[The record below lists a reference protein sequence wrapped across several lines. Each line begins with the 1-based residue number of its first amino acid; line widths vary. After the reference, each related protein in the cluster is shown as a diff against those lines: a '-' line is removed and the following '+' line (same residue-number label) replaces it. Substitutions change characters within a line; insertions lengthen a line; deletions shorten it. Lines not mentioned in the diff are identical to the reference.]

1 MTALLGLATRLS
13 LAKLMF
19 ITDAR
24 TATADLERLAAA
36 AFAGGVDIIELRERQ
51 AAVALQ
57 ATALAAVE
65 KQAGRRGLASIY
77 GSAETA
83 AAVRADVVHL
93 SALDGA
99 ADQAHA
105 MLGQWALV
113 GRSCHSIAQVDEAVA
128 DDAVDF
134 FSVSPVF
141 NSIGVGEAGIELVA
155 HAAAV
160 APQAG
165 GAKPWFAIGGIG
177 PDTLDQVFAAGARRI
192 GLTRAI
198 AQADDPAAAAAAIRA
213 RLDELWRDDPGLQE
227 RVFGAF

>member
-24 TATADLERLAAA
+24 TASGDLEQLAAA
-36 AFAGGVDIIELRERQ
+36 AFAGGVDLVELRERQ
-51 AAVALQ
+51 ASVDLQ
-57 ATALAAVE
+57 ARSLAAVE
-65 KQAGRRGLASIY
+65 KQAGRRGLVSIY

-83 AAVRADVVHL
+83 SAVRADVVHL
-93 SALDGA
+93 SALDGP

-113 GRSCHSIAQVDEAVA
+113 GRSCHSTAQVDDAVA

-160 APQAG
+160 APQAA
-165 GAKPWFAIGGIG
+165 GAKPWFAVGGIG
-177 PDTLDQVFAAGARRI
+177 PDTLDQVFAVGARRI

-198 AQADDPAAAAAAIRA
+198 AQADDPAAAAARIRE
-213 RLDELWRDDPGLQE
+213 RLDELWRDDPGLHE
-227 RVFGAF
+227 LVFKAF